1 MAPPFCRLLSLHN
14 VFFREIVP
22 DPHAHILPGAGGI
35 LGDTGAVVLA
45 DQPALRVQPRVRP
58 CDVRAV
64 PSILRAVLAVGAAL
78 FALILAVLVFI
89 LAAAAGVFLAALGHE
104 SSPPG

>member
-14 VFFREIVP
+14 VFFREIIP

-35 LGDTGAVVLA
+35 LGDAGAVILA
-45 DQPALRVQPRVRP
+45 DEPALRIKPRVRP

-64 PSILRAVLAVGAAL
+64 PSILGALLAAL
-78 FALILAVLVFI
+78 AALVLTVLVFI
-89 LAAAAGVFLAALGHE
+89 LIAAAGVFLIVLGHE
-104 SSPPG
+104 ISPRG